1 MKVFVTGGTGFVG
14 SHIVA
19 ELVEAGHDVRLLV
32 RRREQ
37 VPITFAPH
45 GISPTDLVVGDVRD
59 ADLVAHGIE
68 GCDAVV
74 HAAAIF
80 SLRPRDARVIG
91 DTNVVATRVV
101 LGAAVAA
108 GADPVVHVSSTAAL
122 VRRDGSGPGL
132 PIGDLTD
139 TYARSK
145 LDSELVAREFQ
156 DVGAPVVTIYPG
168 GVHGPLDPYL
178 SEQNNRLKWVARG
191 LFPIWPKGGSHMVD
205 VRDVAQLVVACI
217 EPGRGPRRYVVPGSH
232 VNGRDTFGA
241 VAAAVGRRR
250 PHVDLPERLAIL
262 LTTPMEP
269 LDRVT
274 SKRWHYPAD
283 AEGIATIACDTRFDD
298 SPARD
303 EFGLEPRPFD
313 ETIRDTV
320 AWLVDAGHL
329 PERLRPALPPPH
341 AATDRTPV
349 NPRR

>member
-19 ELVEAGHDVRLLV
+19 ALYKAGHDVRLLV
-32 RRREQ
+32 RRPEQ
-37 VPITFAPH
+37 VPVTFGPH
-45 GISPTDLVVGDVRD
+45 GISPADLVVGDVRD
-59 ADLVAHGIE
+59 AGVVAEGIE

-80 SLRPRDARVIG
+80 SLRRRDADVIAE
-91 DTNVVATRVV
+91 TNVAATRVV

-122 VRRDGSGPGL
+122 IRRDGCGPDL

-145 LDSELVAREFQ
+145 LESELVARQHQ
-156 DVGAPVVTIYPG
+156 DAGAPVASIYPG

-178 SEQNNRLKWVARG
+178 SEQNNRLAWVARG
-191 LFPIWPKGGSHMVD
+191 LFPIWPKGGAHMVD
-205 VRDVAQLVVACI
+205 VRDVARLVAACL
-217 EPGRGPRRYVVPGSH
+217 ERGRGPRRYVVPGHH
-232 VNGRDTFGA
+232 VTGRDTFTA
-241 VAAAVGRRR
+241 VAAAVGRPR

-262 LTTPMEP
+262 LAKPLEP

-274 SKRWHYPAD
+274 SKRWHFPAD
-283 AEGIATIACDTRFDD
+283 VEGIATIACNTRFDD

-303 EFGLEPRPFD
+303 EFGLKPRQYD

-320 AWLVDAGHL
+320 AWLVDSGHL
-329 PERLRPALPPPH
+329 PERLRP
-341 AATDRTPV
+341 R
-349 NPRR
+349 